1 MPIQFRGISRAE
13 WRRRAGRVIALVWR
27 RLLVRTR
34 VVAVTGSLGKTT
46 TKELLAAILSAE
58 APTLATAGNYNG
70 TIGVAHTI
78 LKARPWHRYVVVE
91 IGTESPGWVSRSTSI
106 AKPDVA
112 VVLNVGRTHTNRF
125 PTLDHT
131 AREKAALLGRLG
143 RGDVAVLNA
152 DDPRVTGM
160 DQGKRIRRGAFRVI
174 RFGQSEAA
182 AVRATEINARWPE
195 RLSLTLEYGGERQR
209 VATRLVGRHWANSV
223 VAAAAAALACGV
235 PLTRIAAA
243 ISRVE
248 PFPARLEP
256 RTLPCGAVILRDEYN
271 GSIQSFEAA
280 FGALRDAEAARKI
293 LVLTTVSD
301 SEEGWVPRLRR
312 IVAEVDGGVDVLV
325 LVGTGSDTRRALK
338 AAARNSIATP
348 IHHFETKRAAANFL
362 RGFLRD
368 GDLALLRG
376 MGVDHMG
383 RLYHAQVGEV
393 TCWID
398 YCPKMILCEDCPE
411 LGWKPERPS
420 LVTITPERGM
430 DRSSAS

>member
-1 MPIQFRGISRAE
+1 
-13 WRRRAGRVIALVWR
+13 
-27 RLLVRTR
+27 
-34 VVAVTGSLGKTT
+34 
-46 TKELLAAILSAE
+46 
-58 APTLATAGNYNG
+58 
-70 TIGVAHTI
+70 
-78 LKARPWHRYVVVE
+78 
-91 IGTESPGWVSRSTSI
+91 
-106 AKPDVA
+106 
-112 VVLNVGRTHTNRF
+112 
-125 PTLDHT
+125 
-131 AREKAALLGRLG
+131 
-143 RGDVAVLNA
+143 LNA